1 MLLRNDA
8 ASCYA
13 YLHVNKD
20 GAPSGS
26 FLELERARGLC
37 SLCVCDRAVAGCVL
51 GSISKIIA
59 QHWLRAPERDTSP
72 VLAFLFAASLQFL
85 RSVLAVPSDGW
96 DGMKVSLPER
106 ARPHESIGKSDVPTD
121 GQLASCVFELLRP
134 GGFMYLGLYSALG
147 R

>member
-1 MLLRNDA
+1 
-8 ASCYA
+8 
-13 YLHVNKD
+13 
-20 GAPSGS
+20 
-26 FLELERARGLC
+26 
-37 SLCVCDRAVAGCVL
+37 
-51 GSISKIIA
+51 
-59 QHWLRAPERDTSP
+59 

-106 ARPHESIGKSDVPTD
+106 ARPHESIGKSDVPPD